1 MDVHWQKPGVTN
13 YIQRCERKS
22 TNKFENEV
30 CLASDVF
37 APVLSTQFSLGHNP
51 EPTNLFTLSH
61 RFL

>member
-1 MDVHWQKPGVTN
+1 MDVHWQKPGVIN

-30 CLASDVF
+30 CLASDVLF
-37 APVLSTQFSLGHNP
+37 QAPSSLLVTIPSEVNIFKP
-51 EPTNLFTLSH
+51 AH